1 MKIRSSFILV
11 AILLVVSFCGNISTG
26 NQSKTDCKKFNRQAM
41 DSLMVYKTSFDKK
54 KSTLESSLRLLDDAI
69 KCDSS
74 LNVANFNK
82 VTVLNEL
89 GRFNESIRLIDRL
102 IRLNKD
108 SSLLL
113 TKAPIY
119 DKINKHDSL
128 TITYKFAYNFFNRRI
143 KDNPRDANIIF
154 GKLFSQSK
162 IYGKDSVISEID
174 QYLKKYPNDANLK
187 ALLTQILQ
195 Q

>member
-1 MKIRSSFILV
+1 MKKRSLTLI
-11 AILLVVSFCGNISTG
+11 AILMVLSFCRNVSSG
-26 NQSKTDCKKFNRQAM
+26 NQPKADCNKINSQAM
-41 DSLMVYKTSFDKK
+41 DSLILYKTSFDKR
-54 KSTLESSLRLLDDAI
+54 KSTLESTLRLLDDAI

-74 LNVANFNK
+74 LNIAKFNK

-89 GRFNESIRLIDRL
+89 GKFNESISLINKL
-102 IRLNKD
+102 IRSQKD

-128 TITYKFAYNFFNRRI
+128 TITYKLAYNYFDRRI
-143 KDNPRDANIIF
+143 KDRPGDANIIF

-162 IYGKDSVISEID
+162 IYGKESVISEID
-174 QYLKKYPNDANLK
+174 YYLKKYPDDVNLK

-195 Q
+195 P